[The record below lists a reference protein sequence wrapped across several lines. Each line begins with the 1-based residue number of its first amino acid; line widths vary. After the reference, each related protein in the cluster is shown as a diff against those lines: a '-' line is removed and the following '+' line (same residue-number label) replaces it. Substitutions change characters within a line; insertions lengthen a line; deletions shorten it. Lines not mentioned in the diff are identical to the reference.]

1 MKPNEFF
8 VAIKQIIDEKGIA
21 KEIIYSAIEQAL
33 ITAYRKKLGSS
44 KDLKV
49 VIDEDKKDIK
59 VFWCRMV
66 TEDGILQRNGITI
79 SEAQKLK
86 ADAVIN
92 ETLEVEI
99 PPEDIGR
106 IAAQTVKQVVM
117 QKFKEA
123 EREIQFEEYMKK
135 KGILVTGNVQKIEKK
150 KVLISLGK
158 LEATLPEKE
167 QIGRE
172 IFKVG
177 NPVKVCISDVR
188 KDAKGLEIIV
198 TRASHDFLEGLF
210 RYYIPEI
217 NEGIVKIKASV
228 REAGSRSK
236 ISVACSDKKIDPIG
250 ACVGLKGSRIKE
262 IVSEL
267 MGEKID
273 IIRWDEEASAYCS
286 NALSPAKVISVN
298 PIEGGK
304 GFLVVV
310 PDTQLSLAIGKDG
323 QNVRLAAQLTKYKID
338 IKSESQYK
346 EHLNKLMDGNAAM
359 NQSKAEE
366 AAGEN
371 VETAE
376 NVENVETAEN
386 VETVETVET
395 ITTENTETKNNSE

>member
-21 KEIIYSAIEQAL
+21 KDIIYSAIQQAL

-49 VIDEDKKDIK
+49 VIDEEKKDIK
-59 VFWCRMV
+59 VYWCRMI

-79 SEAQKLK
+79 SEARKIK
-86 ADAVIN
+86 ADAEIN

-177 NPVKVCISDVR
+177 NPVKVCVSEVR

-198 TRASHDFLEGLF
+198 TRASSDFLEGLF

-273 IIRWDEEASAYCS
+273 IIRWDEDASVYCS

-346 EHLNKLMDGNAAM
+346 EHLNKVMDGTASMGTAA
-359 NQSKAEE
+359 A
-366 AAGEN
+366 
-371 VETAE
+371 
-376 NVENVETAEN
+376 VENSG
-386 VETVETVET
+386 
-395 ITTENTETKNNSE
+395 TETRNDKETNNNSENENL

>member
-1 MKPNEFF
+1 MKHSEFF
-8 VAIKQIIDEKGIA
+8 AAIKQITDEKGIA
-21 KEIIYSAIEQAL
+21 RSDVYAAIEQAL

-49 VIDEDKKDIK
+49 VIDDEKKEIK
-59 VFWCRMV
+59 VYWCRMV
-66 TEDGILQRNGITI
+66 TEDGVLQRNGIPLT
-79 SEAQKLK
+79 EALNIKPDV
-86 ADAVIN
+86 AIN
-92 ETLEVEI
+92 DIIEIEI

-106 IAAQTVKQVVM
+106 IAAQTVKQVVI
-117 QKFKEA
+117 QKIKEA
-123 EREIQFEEYMKK
+123 EREIQYDEYTKK
-135 KGILVTGNVQKIEKK
+135 KGNLLVGTVQKIEKK

-158 LEATLPEKE
+158 VEATLPEKE
-167 QIGRE
+167 MIGRE

-177 NPVKVCISDVR
+177 NPVKVCIDDVH
-188 KDAKGLEIIV
+188 KGSQGLEIIV
-198 TRASHDFLEGLF
+198 TRASNDFLEGLF

-217 NEGIVKIKASV
+217 NEGIVKIKSSV

-236 ISVACSDKKIDPIG
+236 ISVTCSDKKIDPIG

-273 IIRWDEEASAYCS
+273 IIRWDEDASAYCS

-298 PIEGGK
+298 PVEGGK

-310 PDTQLSLAIGKDG
+310 PDNQLSLAIGKDG

-346 EHLNKLMDGNAAM
+346 EHLNKMMDG
-359 NQSKAEE
+359 KL
-366 AAGEN
+366 G
-371 VETAE
+371 ETAKQAQAD
-376 NVENVETAEN
+376 ETSA
-386 VETVETVET
+386 
-395 ITTENTETKNNSE
+395 S

>member
-21 KEIIYSAIEQAL
+21 KDIIYSAIQQAL

-49 VIDEDKKDIK
+49 VIDEEKKDIK
-59 VFWCRMV
+59 VYWCRMI

-79 SEAQKLK
+79 SEARKIK
-86 ADAVIN
+86 ADAEIN

-177 NPVKVCISDVR
+177 NPVKVCVSEVR
-188 KDAKGLEIIV
+188 KDVKGLEIIV
-198 TRASHDFLEGLF
+198 TRASSDFLEGLF

-273 IIRWDEEASAYCS
+273 IIRWDEDASVYCS
-286 NALSPAKVISVN
+286 NALSPAKVISAN

-323 QNVRLAAQLTKYKID
+323 QNV
-338 IKSESQYK
+338 
-346 EHLNKLMDGNAAM
+346 
-359 NQSKAEE
+359 
-366 AAGEN
+366 
-371 VETAE
+371 
-376 NVENVETAEN
+376 
-386 VETVETVET
+386 
-395 ITTENTETKNNSE
+395 

>member
-21 KEIIYSAIEQAL
+21 KDIIYSAIQQAL

-49 VIDEDKKDIK
+49 VIDEEKKDIK
-59 VFWCRMV
+59 VYWCRMI

-79 SEAQKLK
+79 SEAKKIK
-86 ADAVIN
+86 ADAEIN

-177 NPVKVCISDVR
+177 NPVKVCVSEVR

-198 TRASHDFLEGLF
+198 TRASSDFLEGLF

-273 IIRWDEEASAYCS
+273 IIRWDEDASVYCS

-346 EHLNKLMDGNAAM
+346 EHLNKVMDGTASMGTAA
-359 NQSKAEE
+359 A
-366 AAGEN
+366 
-371 VETAE
+371 
-376 NVENVETAEN
+376 VENSG
-386 VETVETVET
+386 
-395 ITTENTETKNNSE
+395 TETRNDKETNNNSENENL

>member
-66 TEDGILQRNGITI
+66 TEDGILQRNGIPI
-79 SEAQKLK
+79 SEARNIKP
-86 ADAVIN
+86 DAAVN
-92 ETLEVEI
+92 DTLEVEI

-135 KGILVTGNVQKIEKK
+135 KGILVTGTVQKIEKK

-177 NPVKVCISDVR
+177 NPVKVCVSEVR

-198 TRASHDFLEGLF
+198 TRASNDFLEGLF

-273 IIRWDEEASAYCS
+273 IIRWDEDASVYCS

-346 EHLNKLMDGNAAM
+346 EHLNKLMDGAASV
-359 NQSKAEE
+359 NSAAEE
-366 AAGEN
+366 TAAGG
-371 VETAE
+371 
-376 NVENVETAEN
+376 
-386 VETVETVET
+386 ETVETSEAPAET
-395 ITTENTETKNNSE
+395 VNENKETSNNSE

>member
-21 KEIIYSAIEQAL
+21 KDIIYSAIQQAL

-59 VFWCRMV
+59 VYWCRMI

-79 SEAQKLK
+79 SEAKKIK
-86 ADAVIN
+86 ADAEIN

-177 NPVKVCISDVR
+177 NPVKVCVSEVR

-198 TRASHDFLEGLF
+198 TRASSDFLEGLF

-273 IIRWDEEASAYCS
+273 IIRWDEDASVYCS

-346 EHLNKLMDGNAAM
+346 EHLNKVMDGTASMGTAA
-359 NQSKAEE
+359 A
-366 AAGEN
+366 
-371 VETAE
+371 
-376 NVENVETAEN
+376 VENSG
-386 VETVETVET
+386 
-395 ITTENTETKNNSE
+395 TETRNDKETNNNSENENL

>member
-8 VAIKQIIDEKGIA
+8 VAIRQIIDEKGIA

-49 VIDEDKKDIK
+49 VIDEEKKDIK
-59 VFWCRMV
+59 VFWCRTV
-66 TEDGILQRNGITI
+66 TDDGILQRNGIPF
-79 SEAQKLK
+79 SEAIKIK
-86 ADAVIN
+86 PDAKID
-92 ETLEVEI
+92 EIIEVEI

-123 EREIQFEEYMKK
+123 EREIQFDDYMKK
-135 KGILVTGNVQKIEKK
+135 KGALVTGTVQKIEKK

-172 IFKVG
+172 TFKVG

-188 KDAKGLEIIV
+188 KDVKGLEIIV
-198 TRASHDFLEGLF
+198 TRSSNDFLEGLF

-236 ISVACSDKKIDPIG
+236 ISVTCNDKKIDPIG

-273 IIRWDEEASAYCS
+273 IIRWDEDASVYCS

-298 PIEGGK
+298 QIEGGK

-346 EHLNKLMDGNAAM
+346 EHLNKVMDGTALR
-359 NQSKAEE
+359 KAEQE
-366 AAGEN
+366 TGEFSNTEEKIKDGTAGE
-371 VETAE
+371 
-376 NVENVETAEN
+376 
-386 VETVETVET
+386 
-395 ITTENTETKNNSE
+395 IINNNDNKINSNDDNEK

>member
-21 KEIIYSAIEQAL
+21 KDIIYSAIQQAL

-49 VIDEDKKDIK
+49 VIDEEKKDIK
-59 VFWCRMV
+59 VYWCRMI

-79 SEAQKLK
+79 SEARKIK
-86 ADAVIN
+86 ADAEIN

-177 NPVKVCISDVR
+177 NPVKVCVSEVR
-188 KDAKGLEIIV
+188 KDVKGLEIIV
-198 TRASHDFLEGLF
+198 TRASSDFLEGLF

-273 IIRWDEEASAYCS
+273 IIRWDEDASVYCS
-286 NALSPAKVISVN
+286 NALSPAKVISAN

-346 EHLNKLMDGNAAM
+346 EHLNKVMDGTAAM
-359 NQSKAEE
+359 GVAAAAES
-366 AAGEN
+366 AGTDTQN
-371 VETAE
+371 DKETD
-376 NVENVETAEN
+376 
-386 VETVETVET
+386 
-395 ITTENTETKNNSE
+395 NNSENENL